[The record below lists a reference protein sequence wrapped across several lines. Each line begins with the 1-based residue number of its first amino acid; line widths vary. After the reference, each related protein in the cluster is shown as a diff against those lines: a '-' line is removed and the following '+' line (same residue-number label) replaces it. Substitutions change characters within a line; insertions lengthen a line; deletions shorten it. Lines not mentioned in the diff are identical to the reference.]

1 METVEGRVELFHVYE
16 ASSASRIVV
25 SYCST
30 CLVEILVSKVLAL
43 RGTGRGEEEEDR
55 VGLTLAERDPFNS
68 FFTSSSSVHLVDGDA
83 LCSLVLISVS
93 LL

>member
-1 METVEGRVELFHVYE
+1 METAEGSVELFQVYE
-16 ASSASRIVV
+16 ARSASRKLL

-30 CLVEILVSKVLAL
+30 CLLEVLVSKVVAL
-43 RGTGRGEEEEDR
+43 RGIGRGDEEGDR
-55 VGLTLAERDPFNS
+55 VGLTLAEREVFNN
-68 FFTSSSSVHLVDGDA
+68 FFTSSSSVHLVEGDA